1 MVKISEIESSSL
13 KWFVVSLVGG
23 GDVWPGAR
31 PQHGVIWNF
40 SSLGMLW
47 RGVNHN
53 FSLRVLSCMAKMYK
67 SLPNCVKMSKFPPWR
82 DQNQVFRP
90 RNSRFPPPR
99 HAFSCQRQ
107 SLEKKCRALVY
118 CLNFI
123 FGSSWI
129 GVNFYVQPGRP
140 SRLGLSLTMGWRAN
154 HPRWDTV

>member
-67 SLPNCVKMSKFPPWR
+67 SLP
-82 DQNQVFRP
+82 
-90 RNSRFPPPR
+90 
-99 HAFSCQRQ
+99 
-107 SLEKKCRALVY
+107 
-118 CLNFI
+118 
-123 FGSSWI
+123 
-129 GVNFYVQPGRP
+129 
-140 SRLGLSLTMGWRAN
+140 
-154 HPRWDTV
+154 